1 MISDGFFNEKKVLLT
16 GHTGFKGTWL
26 SVWLS
31 MLGAQVYGYS
41 LFPSRDPKFELT
53 NITGVYRSEL
63 CSDVRDLEALTNAV
77 KRIQPDFVFHLAAQS
92 LVPFSFKSPHDT
104 WTTNLLGT
112 VNILESLRDIK
123 DRCTVVLITSDK
135 VYENKEWFWGY
146 RETDQLGGVD
156 PYSAS
161 KSGAEL
167 AIRSYIE
174 TFFSNQDKIR
184 IAVGR
189 AGNVIGGG
197 DWSDNRIVPD
207 CIRSW
212 SDGKS
217 VALRNPLS
225 TRPWQHVLE
234 PLSGYLT
241 LATIMHDDISIHGE
255 AFNFGPREDQNKT
268 VLSLVKEMSKHMP
281 EASFKEVEQR
291 DKKLHESGLL
301 KLSIDKA
308 DSLIHWKPRWP
319 FEKTVLE
326 TMLWYK
332 HHRIGDNES
341 IMNLMRSQIDDYNK
355 GY

>member
-1 MISDGFFNEKKVLLT
+1 MERMISDGFFNEKKVLLT

-225 TRPWQHVLE
+225 TRPW
-234 PLSGYLT
+234 
-241 LATIMHDDISIHGE
+241 
-255 AFNFGPREDQNKT
+255 
-268 VLSLVKEMSKHMP
+268 
-281 EASFKEVEQR
+281 
-291 DKKLHESGLL
+291 
-301 KLSIDKA
+301 
-308 DSLIHWKPRWP
+308 
-319 FEKTVLE
+319 
-326 TMLWYK
+326 
-332 HHRIGDNES
+332 
-341 IMNLMRSQIDDYNK
+341 
-355 GY
+355 

>member
-1 MISDGFFNEKKVLLT
+1 MISDGFFNEKKILVT

-31 MLGAQVYGYS
+31 MLGAEVYGYS
-41 LFPSRDPKFELT
+41 LYPSRDQKFELT
-53 NITGVYRSEL
+53 KINRVYSSEMF
-63 CSDVRDLEALTNAV
+63 SDVRDLEALTNSV
-77 KRIQPDFVFHLAAQS
+77 SSIQPDFIFHLAAQS
-92 LVPFSFKSPHDT
+92 LVPFSFESPHDT

-112 VNILESLRDIK
+112 INVLESLRSIK
-123 DRCTVVLITSDK
+123 NRCTVVLITSDK

-146 RETDQLGGVD
+146 RETDQLGGID

-161 KSGAEL
+161 KAGAEL
-167 AIRSYIE
+167 AIRSYIK
-174 TFFSNQDKIR
+174 TFFFNQDRIR
-184 IAVGR
+184 IAVAR

-197 DWSDNRIVPD
+197 DWSEKRIVPD

-217 VALRNPLS
+217 VELRNPLS

-234 PLSGYLT
+234 PLSGYLNLST
-241 LATIMHDDISIHGE
+241 KLYHDILIHGE

-268 VLSLVKEMSKHMP
+268 VLSLVKEMSKHMRG
-281 EASFKEVEQR
+281 ATFTEVVQK
-291 DKKLHESGLL
+291 DTKLLESGLL

-308 DSLIHWKPRWP
+308 ESLTQWRPRWS
-319 FEKTVLE
+319 FEKTVRE

-332 HHRIGDNES
+332 HHKDGDNES
-341 IMNLMRSQIDDYNK
+341 IMNLMRSQINDYNK
-355 GY
+355 DC